1 MSLAGAE
8 YEEVFEAR
16 LKLRQKEMEYKDTA
30 MAEVLAVWK
39 DCQFVG
45 GASRCLLPCGRTVF
59 RGHLADTY
67 TFQNHFHDIQQM
79 FVLVEQI
86 C

>member
-1 MSLAGAE
+1 MRKCLRAC
-8 YEEVFEAR
+8 
-16 LKLRQKEMEYKDTA
+16 LKLRQKEREHKGAA
-30 MAEVLAVWK
+30 MAEILAVWK
-39 DCQFVG
+39 HFQFG
-45 GASRCLLPCGRTVF
+45 GGPCVLSIQVLPCLWAVF
-59 RGHLADTY
+59 RGDLADTY

>member
-1 MSLAGAE
+1 MSLTCAE
-8 YEEVFEAR
+8 YEEMFEAI
-16 LKLRQKEMEYKDTA
+16 LKLRQKEIEYKDTT
-30 MAEVLAVWK
+30 MAKVLAMGK
-39 DCQFVG
+39 DCQFGG
-45 GASRCLLPCGRTVF
+45 GASRCLLPCWRTVF
-59 RGHLADTY
+59 RGDLADTS

>member
-1 MSLAGAE
+1 MRKCLRAC
-8 YEEVFEAR
+8 
-16 LKLRQKEMEYKDTA
+16 LKLRQKEREHKGAA
-30 MAEVLAVWK
+30 MAEILAVWK
-39 DCQFVG
+39 HFQFG
-45 GASRCLLPCGRTVF
+45 GGPCVLSIQVLPCLRAVF
-59 RGHLADTY
+59 RGDLADTY